1 MPDNVTCFECG
12 ADVAAADVAEANGRC
27 PKCGYNIQLHR
38 DQLRIEEVRKR
49 DAAKEKKE
57 EQKPVPKVKRLW

>member
-27 PKCGYNIQLHR
+27 VKCGFNIQSHR
-38 DQLRIEEVRKR
+38 DRLRSDEVLKR
-49 DAAKEKKE
+49 EADKQKKE
-57 EQKPVPKVKRLW
+57 DKPTPKPKRLW